1 MHFFKNPAR
10 TAPALAALGLVAVAF
25 LATPAAATP
34 YVPAPYYV
42 TTGQTGAQTQI
53 DVNHTTSWLFT
64 AVSGWRLGG
73 GDFTMKDGPST
84 SATISLS
91 LYAGNDATG
100 TLLDAVTYTT
110 SQFCTAQAGNNCQS
124 YGSTA
129 FHFATPYT
137 LASGST
143 YYLALASSAPDVQ
156 SQAYF
161 IKGTDGTTITSGE
174 RTIAQTF
181 STASLNTQA
190 VVDTPEPLSAALL
203 ATGLVGVVAARRR
216 RR

>member
-1 MHFFKNPAR
+1 MHFFKKPAR
-10 TAPALAALGLVAVAF
+10 AAQALAVLGLVAVAF
-25 LATPAAATP
+25 QATPAAAIP
-34 YVPAPYYV
+34 YVAEPYYV

-73 GDFTMKDGPST
+73 GDFTMKDAPST

-100 TLLDAVTYTT
+100 TLLDAVTYTN

-124 YGSTA
+124 YGSTP

-137 LASGST
+137 LTLAST
-143 YYLALASSAPDVQ
+143 YYLALTSSAPDVQ

-181 STASLNTQA
+181 NTASLSTQA

-203 ATGLVGVVAARRR
+203 GMGLVGLVAARRR
-216 RR
+216 QR